1 MQKQLIGFANERA
14 AGLAAGAFEPLSREA
29 LSPIDCAKAVE
40 VKGICEVFDI
50 EPDAVTAN
58 HVLDKKRAFATLRN
72 HYLLNDETALG
83 FCTHVRLEQLG
94 DAYVLDKARI
104 AQLHLKLH

>member
-14 AGLAAGAFEPLSREA
+14 AGLAFGAFEPLSREA

-50 EPDAVTAN
+50 HPDPVATRD
-58 HVLDKKRAFATLRN
+58 VLDEKCTFTSFINRLF
-72 HYLLNDETALG
+72 LNDKTPLG
-83 FCTHVRLEQLG
+83 FCTHGPLSNWVDCGSGLFPRSP
-94 DAYVLDKARI
+94 
-104 AQLHLKLH
+104 